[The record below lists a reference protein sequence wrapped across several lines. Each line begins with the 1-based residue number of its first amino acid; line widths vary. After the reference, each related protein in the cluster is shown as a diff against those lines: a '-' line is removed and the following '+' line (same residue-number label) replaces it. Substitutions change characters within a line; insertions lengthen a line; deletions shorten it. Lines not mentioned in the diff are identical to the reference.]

1 MAAINAAFDAALAT
15 SRAATSSSV
24 TVAEAEDDGGRQLD
38 GGTKPTMAGSSSVID
53 IIDGVMAGRRW

>member
-24 TVAEAEDDGGRQLD
+24 TVAEAEDDGGRRLD